1 MIKHS
6 THLIAMIALI
16 GGSLVVALAYTRQTT
31 GAILLT
37 ILLGSAIL
45 LVIASP
51 VLGPTVIPCA
61 ALQERIP
68 EHADTTVTIG
78 ELGPG
83 TKVIYWASEPA
94 TVGLATLKD
103 WQKAYLDFANA
114 GVATVDE
121 AGRATL
127 RVRKPQA
134 YTVPILG
141 RIESHVHW
149 RSCQDGGLMG
159 PVQTTPIAL

>member
-37 ILLGSAIL
+37 ILLTAAIL

-51 VLGPTVIPCA
+51 ILGPTVIPCA

-68 EHADTTVTIG
+68 EHADTTVTVG
-78 ELGPG
+78 ELDPG
-83 TKVIYWASEPA
+83 TKIIYWASEPA
-94 TVGLATLKD
+94 TDGLATLKD
-103 WQKAYLDFANA
+103 WQKSYLDFANA

-127 RVRKPQA
+127 RVRKPQP

-159 PVQTTPIAL
+159 PVQTTPIA